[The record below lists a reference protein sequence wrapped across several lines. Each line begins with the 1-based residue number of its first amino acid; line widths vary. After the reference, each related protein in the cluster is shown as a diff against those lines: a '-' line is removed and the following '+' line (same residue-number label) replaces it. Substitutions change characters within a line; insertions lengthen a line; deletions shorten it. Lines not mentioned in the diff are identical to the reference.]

1 MTETRLQRLAAA
13 LVSRPLVYDL
23 VQTLAGQERVAR
35 RLRTALAAMPHRRAL
50 DVGSAAGGFAF
61 RLGVSPVCTDLDP
74 RPLAA
79 LRRRRP
85 STRAIVANAA
95 ALPFPDR
102 AFDLVLCLAVLHH
115 LDDAT
120 LEGVTAELARIASGR
135 VLVLEPLRNDARG
148 VSRFLWRYD
157 RGRYPRTRDQLL
169 ATLSAKMD
177 VIDAAEFAV
186 FHEYLM
192 CVMSVERSRAASPAP
207 PR

>member
-1 MTETRLQRLAAA
+1 MTDTRLQRLAAA

-23 VQTLAGQERVAR
+23 VQELAGQEKVAR
-35 RLRTALAAMPHRRAL
+35 RLRAALAGMPHRRAL

-85 STRAIVANAA
+85 GTRALVANAG
-95 ALPFPDR
+95 ALPFPDG

-115 LDDAT
+115 LDDPT
-120 LEGVTAELARIASGR
+120 LEAVVAELARISSGR

-157 RGRYPRTRDQLL
+157 RGKHPRTRDQLL
-169 ATLSAKMD
+169 AALSGRME
-177 VIDAAEFAV
+177 VVESAEFAV
-186 FHEYLM
+186 YHQYLM
-192 CVMSVERSRAASPAP
+192 CVMRPGRFRAASPG
-207 PR
+207 PRR